1 MLSNVS
7 LHGVSLHGGSRGR
20 FNTVASEAEIGVMW
34 LQPRDA
40 NQELVEVR
48 NGFYPGASGGSG
60 SSAPLILA

>member
-34 LQPRDA
+34 LQQPKSLSICAEKDRDS
-40 NQELVEVR
+40 
-48 NGFYPGASGGSG
+48 PS
-60 SSAPLILA
+60 

>member
-48 NGFYPGASGGSG
+48 NGFYPGAS
-60 SSAPLILA
+60 